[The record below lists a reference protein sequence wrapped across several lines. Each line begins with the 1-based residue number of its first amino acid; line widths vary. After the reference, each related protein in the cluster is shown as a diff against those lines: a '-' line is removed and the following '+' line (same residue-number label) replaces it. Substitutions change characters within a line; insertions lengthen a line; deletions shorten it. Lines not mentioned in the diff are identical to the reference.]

1 MAVLSSSLF
10 SQMQYEKKKMLLNFC
25 ISKLTFSLNE
35 WYVVKCNQTLQEW
48 SLKKFRL
55 VQTWSWFS
63 MCREGPSWP
72 WSYGCWI
79 TYEISAYH
87 HWCCKFKSWSG
98 RGVQHYVCQWLATG
112 QWFSPGPLVSSTN
125 KTDCHDI
132 TEILLKVAL
141 NTIKPNPAN
150 HVNILKVL
158 LKNHL

>member
-10 SQMQYEKKKMLLNFC
+10 SQMQNKKNNNFLLLNFC

-63 MCREGPSWP
+63 TWKEGPSWP

-79 TYEISAYH
+79 TNEISAYH
-87 HWCCKFKSWSG
+87 HWCCKFESWSG
-98 RGVQHYVCQWLATG
+98 WGVRHYVIKFFSDLRQVSGFLRVLWFLPPIKLTATI
-112 QWFSPGPLVSSTN
+112 S
-125 KTDCHDI
+125 
-132 TEILLKVAL
+132 LKYCW
-141 NTIKPNPAN
+141 KW
-150 HVNILKVL
+150 H
-158 LKNHL
+158 